1 MKSEL
6 NRWLVV
12 AILIILVVGTAASF
26 WTARL
31 EDQRMREQLLT
42 QTRLAEVG
50 INAGQVKA
58 LTGSESDLISPDY
71 LTLKHQMADLRA
83 VDPEIRFTYLIGRR
97 ADGSN
102 FFFVDSEP
110 PESED
115 YSPPGQAYPEVTVLI
130 KKVFSTGTSLTEGPD
145 TDRWGT
151 WVSGVVPVTDPETGK
166 IIAVY
171 GMDVDARNWY
181 RHIFVASLPPITG
194 TLLVL
199 VLVLT
204 FFLIQ
209 QRNERERR
217 RLEASEKAIRES
229 EERYRLLFTRSPIGI
244 VQLDKNGV
252 IVTVNEKFADII
264 GAPPSQLIGFDTL
277 NQIQN
282 PALVAEIKESLN
294 GKTGFFEGEYISV
307 LGKKRSILRMV
318 SQPIGSG
325 EGTISGGIGIFEDI
339 TERYL
344 AEERDK
350 HQTLLFLRTQQALVQ
365 MAKLPSDTVDFFLR
379 QLTKIDAETIG
390 IDRVSVWWLSNDL
403 SELVCAECYDRSANS
418 HSCSMHLKRSDYP
431 RFFSALDENRI
442 IAAEDARTDERTKE
456 FANTYLIPLN
466 IMSMLDVPIRRGGQ
480 IVGIV
485 CHEHTGQTR
494 AWDPLEQ
501 DFTASVADLISSAL
515 ERAERKAIEEAL
527 YESERRYRS
536 VVEDQTELITRFKP
550 DGTLVFV
557 NDAYCR
563 FFSVKRDLII
573 GKKFSLAI
581 TVEDKI
587 LIEKHITSL
596 TKDAPFSE
604 ITHRIILPDGQVRWL
619 LWIDRAIFN
628 EQGEVVEY
636 QSVGRDI
643 SWQKQVEET
652 LSRANQKLNLLSSI
666 TRHDVLNQLLVL
678 NGYLQ
683 LSSEC
688 VHDPEK
694 TLDYLER
701 AIKAVTTIEAQINFT
716 RTYQDM
722 GSIAPSWQNVNTCII
737 RAIGGL
743 PMVNIQTELHRFDL
757 EVLADPLLEKVF
769 YNLLDNAIR
778 YGGEQMKMIRIS
790 SKETPDGLVIVCEDD
805 GAGIAE
811 ADKCCLFTQGF
822 GKNTGFGL
830 FLSREILAIS
840 GITIRETSSPGRG
853 ARFEIK
859 VPKGSFRCGE
869 AG

>member
-1 MKSEL
+1 MK
-6 NRWLVV
+6 RWLVV
-12 AILIILVVGTAASF
+12 AILIIIVAGSAASL
-26 WTARL
+26 WTAKL
-31 EDQRMREQLLT
+31 EDQNMREQLLT
-42 QTRLAEVG
+42 QARLAGVG
-50 INAGQVKA
+50 INAGQVEA

-71 LTLKHQMADLRA
+71 LALKHQMVGFRA
-83 VDPEIRFTYLIGRR
+83 VDPEIRFAYLIGRR
-97 ADGSN
+97 ADGSY

-115 YSPPGQAYPEVTVLI
+115 YSPPGQEYPEVTVLI

-145 TDRWGT
+145 SDRWGT
-151 WVSGVVPVTDPETGK
+151 WVSGVVPVTDPENGK
-166 IIAVY
+166 IIAIF

-181 RHIFVASLPPITG
+181 GQIFVASLPPITG
-194 TLLVL
+194 TLLIL

-204 FFLIQ
+204 FFSIQ

-264 GAPPSQLIGFDTL
+264 GVPPSQLIGFDTL
-277 NQIQN
+277 NRIQN
-282 PALVAEIKESLN
+282 SALVAEIKKSLN

-307 LGKKRSILRMV
+307 LGRKISILRMV
-318 SQPIGSG
+318 SQPIGAE
-325 EGTISGGIGIFEDI
+325 EGTFSGGIGIFEDI
-339 TERYL
+339 TERYR
-344 AEERDK
+344 AEEREK
-350 HQTLLFLRTQQALVQ
+350 NQTLLFLRTQQALVQ
-365 MAKLPSDTVDFFLR
+365 MAKLPSDTVDVFLN
-379 QLTKIDAETIG
+379 QLTKIDAETID
-390 IDRVSVWWLSNDL
+390 IDRVSVWSFSTDL
-403 SELVCAECYDRSANS
+403 SELVCNECYDRSANS
-418 HSCSMHLKRSDYP
+418 HSCSMRLKRSDYP
-431 RFFSALDENRI
+431 KYFTALDEDRI
-442 IAAEDARTDERTKE
+442 IAAEDARTDERTNE
-456 FANTYLIPLN
+456 FTNTYLIPLN
-466 IMSMLDVPIRRGGQ
+466 IMSMLDVPIRRGGKL
-480 IVGIV
+480 VGII
-485 CHEHTGQTR
+485 CHEHTGQKR
-494 AWDPLEQ
+494 YWDPLEQ
-501 DFTASVADLISSAL
+501 DFAASMADLVSSAL

-527 YESERRYRS
+527 YESERRYRG
-536 VVEDQTELITRFKP
+536 VVEDQTELITRFQP
-550 DGTLVFV
+550 DGTFVFV

-563 FFSVKRDLII
+563 FFLVERDQII
-573 GKKFSLAI
+573 GKKFSPVI
-581 TVEDKI
+581 THEDKI
-587 LIEKHITSL
+587 RIEKHISSL
-596 TKDAPFSE
+596 TKEAPVAE
-604 ITHRIILPDGQVRWL
+604 ITHRIILPDGQVRWIR
-619 LWIDRAIFN
+619 WIDRAIFN
-628 EQGEVVEY
+628 ELGDVVEY

-688 VHDPEK
+688 VQDPEK
-694 TLDYLER
+694 THDYLER
-701 AIKAVTTIEAQINFT
+701 AIKAVNTIEAQINFT
-716 RTYQDM
+716 RAYQDM
-722 GSIAPSWQNVNTCII
+722 GSIAPSWQNANTCII
-737 RAIGGL
+737 RARGGL
-743 PMVNIQTELHRFDL
+743 PMVDIRTELHRQDL

-790 SKETPDGLVIVCEDD
+790 SEETPEGLVIVCEDD

-811 ADKCCLFTQGF
+811 ADKGRLFTQGF

-840 GITIRETSSPGRG
+840 GITIKDTSFQGRG
-853 ARFEIK
+853 ARFEIT